1 MAENGLIN
9 KMEISAKEAKRLRL
23 PTTRKQ
29 QYWDILKSQFSNL
42 FKVNLLTILLA
53 IPFLFVAFIFMPV
66 IKEYVGMQFDFSG
79 NIGIGYPGS
88 ISNAV
93 VAEAAVVQTTL
104 PMYLLLIPTIAL
116 LGIPVSGLMYCMRNL
131 VWGENITVRIDF
143 WKGIKLGWKQYLI
156 VFSLMGVLISGFLAS
171 ISLYN
176 LQALVQNVDFLGIAA
191 LVLSIIGIVLVA
203 STTIYILPM
212 MAMYKMTFY
221 KLIKNSV
228 ILSIAMFPYTF
239 LMLLLTASPFLL
251 AMLLGEMLGMFI
263 YTGIIFVGV
272 AMITL
277 MWTVYV
283 QFVLDTTVNARTKN
297 AAYKRGIYVVKEEK
311 EDEENEEEGESKDK
325 KTSQRRYVN
334 PKKKKKTTTVQP
346 TLRENFSRADIQK
359 MMEEKE
365 KFYDEIDNEGKDDDK
380 ESEE

>member
-311 EDEENEEEGESKDK
+311 EDEENEEGESKDK